1 MNTIKEFTEIKDLL
15 WDNVDAVVINVDS
28 DTNYILD
35 FKTALPEVRLL
46 RAIVD
51 PDDLDELTVC
61 GITISR
67 TGFIL
72 NVPFTAKNIL
82 ILHTIANKYGLK
94 IKKTTYI

>member
-15 WDNVDAVVINVDS
+15 LDSVDAVVINVDS

>member
-15 WDNVDAVVINVDS
+15 WDNVDAVVINVDN